1 MGLAVVHGIVRSCG
15 GAITVYSE
23 VGKGTTFKVFLP
35 CCSGD
40 ADCERAVE
48 TVVAKGNER
57 ILFVDDEPSI
67 VTMAKRMLERLG
79 YSVMSTTS
87 SVEALDLFRE
97 GSGEFDLVITD
108 LTMPKM
114 TGEQL
119 AVELTRIRQDIP
131 IIVCTGYSS
140 TLTESRETRHGIRAV
155 VTKPLI
161 THEIARTIR
170 DVLDEGAYRREE
182 SSLGAT
188 RH

>member
-1 MGLAVVHGIVRSCG
+1 VVHGIVRSCG

-35 CCSGD
+35 CCTGD

-48 TVVAKGNER
+48 MVIARGNER

-87 SVEALDLFRE
+87 SVEALDLFRKD
-97 GSGEFDLVITD
+97 SSEFDLVITD
-108 LTMPKM
+108 LTMPKL

-119 AVELTRIRQDIP
+119 ASELTRIRQDIP
-131 IIVCTGYSS
+131 IIICTGYSS
-140 TLTESRETRHGIRAV
+140 TLTEVRETLHGIRAV

-170 DVLDEGAYRREE
+170 DVLDERAFGRAE
-182 SSLGAT
+182 SSIEAT

>member
-23 VGKGTTFKVFLP
+23 VGKGTTFKVFFP
-35 CCSGD
+35 CCTGD
-40 ADCERAVE
+40 ADCEGAVE
-48 TVVAKGNER
+48 AAVAKGSER

-67 VTMAKRMLERLG
+67 VTMGKRMLERLG

-87 SVEALDLFRE
+87 SVEALDLFRD
-97 GSGEFDLVITD
+97 GSGQFDLVITD

-119 AVELTRIRQDIP
+119 AAELTRIRRDIP
-131 IIVCTGYSS
+131 IIICTGYSS
-140 TLTESRETRHGIRAV
+140 TLAEGRETKHGIRAV
-155 VTKPLI
+155 ITKPLI

-170 DVLDEGAYRREE
+170 EVLDENTTRREE
-182 SSLGAT
+182 LSIGAT

>member
-1 MGLAVVHGIVRSCG
+1 M
-15 GAITVYSE
+15 
-23 VGKGTTFKVFLP
+23 
-35 CCSGD
+35 
-40 ADCERAVE
+40 
-48 TVVAKGNER
+48 AKGNER

-87 SVEALDLFRE
+87 SIEALDLFRD
-97 GSGEFDLVITD
+97 GSRDFDLVITD

-119 AVELTRIRQDIP
+119 AAELIQIREDIP

-140 TLTESRETRHGIRAV
+140 TLSERREAKRGIRAV

-170 DVLDEGAYRREE
+170 DVLDEGVYRREE
-182 SSLGAT
+182 PSLET
-188 RH
+188 IRH